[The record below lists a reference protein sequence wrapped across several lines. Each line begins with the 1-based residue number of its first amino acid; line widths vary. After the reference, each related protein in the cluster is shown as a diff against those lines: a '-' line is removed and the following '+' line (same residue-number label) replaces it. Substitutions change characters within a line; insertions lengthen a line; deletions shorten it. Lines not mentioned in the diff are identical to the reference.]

1 MIGLLRS
8 STCVLALSRLKALS
22 SLALIHYPSPLY
34 LRKGGLER
42 TLDPTTSRR
51 FPPAPL
57 SRSTDDREATLL
69 PVGRMS
75 SPSRTQK
82 EYV

>member
-8 STCVLALSRLKALS
+8 PTSALAVSRLKAFS
-22 SLALIHYPSPLY
+22 PPAFIHYPSPLY

-42 TLDPTTSRR
+42 TLDSTTSRR
-51 FPPAPL
+51 FPPAQF
-57 SRSTDDREATLL
+57 SRSRNDREATLL